1 MKLASFS
8 NPAGETRIGLK
19 MGDTLADLTAAF
31 EKYLVEEKGM
41 SPRKALEAANIR
53 MPASML
59 ALIQREEEGQADLKD
74 IGRFLEGAPPGK
86 GGTHTPGGARLSYGL
101 KEVKL
106 LKPLQPRRCF
116 NMGHNYPAYEKMGA
130 LVSPYEGTVA
140 SFMVTPESTIG
151 PEDTVEW
158 PVSAKEVCLEL
169 ELGVVIGK
177 TGKRLSRATALDHV
191 FGYTVV
197 NDVTGWDIFARGV
210 GPGREGLPGFYYVI
224 MSKSIDTFQPIGPYI
239 VLKDEIPDPQAVAGE
254 LRVNGE
260 VRIRGNTREMRVPVA
275 QILEYHTQDITFYAG
290 DVIASGGMG
299 SEGVEPHAFVNP
311 GDVAELELDGIGIL
325 RNYLR

>member
-1 MKLASFS
+1 MKLASFRT
-8 NPAGETRIGLK
+8 NDGETRIGLK
-19 MGDTLADLTAAF
+19 IGDTLADLTAAF
-31 EKYLVEEKGM
+31 QRSLVQENGI
-41 SPRKALEAANIR
+41 PRQSAVEAAAGR

-74 IGRFLEGAPPGK
+74 VAAYLDKAAK
-86 GGTHTPGGARLSYGL
+86 GDDLLYAPGGSRITYALE
-101 KEVKL
+101 EVRL

-116 NMGHNYPAYEKMGA
+116 NMGHNYPAYEKMGS

-151 PEDTVEW
+151 PEDVIEW
-158 PVSAKEVCLEL
+158 PLSAKEVCLEL
-169 ELGVVIGK
+169 ELGVIIGK
-177 TGKRLSRATALDHV
+177 TGKRISEANALDQV

-197 NDVTGWDIFARGV
+197 NDVTGWDIFAKGL
-210 GPGREGLPGFYYVI
+210 GEGREGLPGFYYVI
-224 MSKSIDTFQPIGPYI
+224 MSKSIDSFQPLRPYI
-239 VLKDEIPDPQAVAGE
+239 VLKDEIPDPQNVGGE

-260 VRIRGNTREMRVPVA
+260 PRIWGSTREMRVSVA

-299 SEGVEPHAFVNP
+299 SQGVEPHAFVTP
-311 GDVAELELDGIGIL
+311 GDVAEAELDKIGVL
-325 RNYLR
+325 RNYVR